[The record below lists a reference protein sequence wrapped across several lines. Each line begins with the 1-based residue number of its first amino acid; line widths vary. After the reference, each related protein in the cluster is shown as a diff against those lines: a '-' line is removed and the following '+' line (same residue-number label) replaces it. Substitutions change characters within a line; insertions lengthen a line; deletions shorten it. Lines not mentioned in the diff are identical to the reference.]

1 MDKREIILLLLK
13 LNQKPIVGT
22 TRLQK
27 LLFLIEKEFN
37 IKVEN
42 GGFKFEPYKYGP
54 ASKELYDDLDFL
66 TLIGYI
72 EKSDD
77 KEKLLQ
83 LDINN
88 IENYNSNIFLSDKG
102 SSIKTIRKEE
112 EYENLTMDNKDETF
126 PEDVIIPDEEPDE
139 KDSIVY
145 KITEEGIKFLKDNNL
160 LNTHEANS
168 IIPLVKKFGN
178 YSITS
183 LLQYVYR
190 NYPDYTG
197 ESEIKDKIL

>member
-1 MDKREIILLLLK
+1 MDKKEIILLLLN
-13 LNQKPIVGT
+13 LYQKPIVGT

-37 IKVEN
+37 INPEN
-42 GGFKFEPYKYGP
+42 GGFKFEAYKYGP
-54 ASKELYDDLDFL
+54 ASKGLYDDLDFL

-77 KEKLLQ
+77 KEKLAD

-88 IENYNSNIFLSDKG
+88 IENYTSKMFLSEKEDLISNSTKG
-102 SSIKTIRKEE
+102 GDN
-112 EYENLTMDNKDETF
+112 EYFLIDDKDEIC
-126 PEDVIIPDEEPDE
+126 PPEEPEE
-139 KDSIVY
+139 KDSVVY
-145 KITEEGIKFLKDNNL
+145 RITEDGIKFLKDNNL
-160 LNTHEANS
+160 TTTIEAKS
-168 IIPLVKKFGN
+168 ISELAKRYGN

-190 NYPDYTG
+190 NYPNYTE
-197 ESEIKDKIL
+197 ESEIKDRIL